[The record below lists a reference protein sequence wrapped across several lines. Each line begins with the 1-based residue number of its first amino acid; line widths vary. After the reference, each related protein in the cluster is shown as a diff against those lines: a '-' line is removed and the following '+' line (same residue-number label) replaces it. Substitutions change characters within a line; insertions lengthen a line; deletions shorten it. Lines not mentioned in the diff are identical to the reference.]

1 MFKTQSMV
9 PANYKR
15 VTEVLDFTSDL
26 CGNHKPPQLVIL
38 TEETKT
44 KAELYFFPC
53 DRYMYIYVGSDRWQT
68 TKNRSREGKMS
79 RREETGPRLVDSE
92 EPHPVND

>member
-44 KAELYFFPC
+44 KAELYFFSC
-53 DRYMYIYVGSDRWQT
+53 VGSDRRQT

-79 RREETGPRLVDSE
+79 RREETGSRLWTVRSRIL
-92 EPHPVND
+92 